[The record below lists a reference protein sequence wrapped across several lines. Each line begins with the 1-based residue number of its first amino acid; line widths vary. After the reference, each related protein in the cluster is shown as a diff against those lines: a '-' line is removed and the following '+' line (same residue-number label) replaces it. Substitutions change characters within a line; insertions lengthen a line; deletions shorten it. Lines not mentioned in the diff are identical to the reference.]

1 MYQRFQTDRLLEC
14 IHRMNKKIIT
24 STKKQR
30 IFMGFLKAIE
40 EEKNKQTKW
49 MNEDLS
55 KKNGWF

>member
-1 MYQRFQTDRLLEC
+1 
-14 IHRMNKKIIT
+14 MNKKIIT